1 LKWRLTAL
9 DEEFVGLTVEARR
22 ITVDSARVRSEGF
35 PIACSASLA
44 DRNARR
50 ALFEEWIG
58 REEASFALPPSRLAL
73 DPTDVVRILHDGRA
87 PDYALTRISD
97 GDDRRIEA
105 RRVDPSIYDL
115 PPGPERKPAVI
126 VPTVFGRPVALLM
139 NLPQLAEDI
148 PAGRPYAAVFAR
160 PWYGQA
166 AIWRSATEDGFE
178 LLDVLGRPARI
189 GALAFDLYGG
199 PAGRFDLG
207 NEAWID
213 LPSAALASVTD
224 QALFAGENALAVESA
239 AGIWEVL
246 QFGTVELM
254 SPNRWRLR
262 RLLRGQLGT
271 EDAVG
276 NPAPAGARVVLL
288 DAAVTALSISDADI
302 GLPWNWRI
310 GPARAAAGD
319 PINLAIEFTPEGRGL
334 RPYSPAHLR
343 GTPQP
348 GGAILLTW
356 IRRTR
361 AAAGDS
367 WVLAEAPLGEEREEY
382 ELEILDGSDVVRSVA
397 ALPSSSFTY
406 TTAMMTADLGG
417 PVSTVLFR
425 VFQIGALGRGA
436 PAEAWS

>member
-1 LKWRLTAL
+1 M
-9 DEEFVGLTVEARR
+9 
-22 ITVDSARVRSEGF
+22 RS
-35 PIACSASLA
+35 
-44 DRNARR
+44 
-50 ALFEEWIG
+50 
-58 REEASFALPPSRLAL
+58 
-73 DPTDVVRILHDGRA
+73 
-87 PDYALTRISD
+87 TRISD
-97 GDDRRIEA
+97 GDGRRIEA

-115 PPGPERKPAVI
+115 PPGPERKPAVT

-160 PWYGQA
+160 PWYGEA

-178 LLDVLGRPARI
+178 FLDALGRPARI

-246 QFGTVELM
+246 QFGTAELM
-254 SPNRWRLR
+254 SPDRWRLR

-271 EDAVG
+271 EDAIG
-276 NPAPAGARVVLL
+276 NPAPAGARVVML
-288 DAAVTALSISDADI
+288 DAAVTPLSISDADI

-310 GPARAAAGD
+310 GPARVAAGD

-343 GTPQP
+343 GT
-348 GGAILLTW
+348 
-356 IRRTR
+356 
-361 AAAGDS
+361 
-367 WVLAEAPLGEEREEY
+367 
-382 ELEILDGSDVVRSVA
+382 
-397 ALPSSSFTY
+397 
-406 TTAMMTADLGG
+406 
-417 PVSTVLFR
+417 
-425 VFQIGALGRGA
+425 
-436 PAEAWS
+436 

>member
-1 LKWRLTAL
+1 
-9 DEEFVGLTVEARR
+9 
-22 ITVDSARVRSEGF
+22 
-35 PIACSASLA
+35 
-44 DRNARR
+44 
-50 ALFEEWIG
+50 
-58 REEASFALPPSRLAL
+58 
-73 DPTDVVRILHDGRA
+73 
-87 PDYALTRISD
+87 
-97 GDDRRIEA
+97 
-105 RRVDPSIYDL
+105 
-115 PPGPERKPAVI
+115 
-126 VPTVFGRPVALLM
+126 M

-160 PWYGQA
+160 PWYGEA

-178 LLDVLGRPARI
+178 FLDALGRPARI

-239 AGIWEVL
+239 AGVWEVL
-246 QFGTVELM
+246 QFATAELM
-254 SPNRWRLR
+254 SPGRWRLR

-271 EDAVG
+271 EDAIG
-276 NPAPAGARVVLL
+276 NPAPAGARVVML
-288 DAAVTALSISDADI
+288 DAAVTALSIADADI

-310 GPARAAAGD
+310 GPARVAAGD

-348 GGAILLTW
+348 GGAILLSW

-361 AAAGDS
+361 VGRRRQ
-367 WVLAEAPLGEEREEY
+367 LG
-382 ELEILDGSDVVRSVA
+382 S
-397 ALPSSSFTY
+397 
-406 TTAMMTADLGG
+406 
-417 PVSTVLFR
+417 
-425 VFQIGALGRGA
+425 GRGA
-436 PAEAWS
+436 ARRGARGVRARNPRRRGRGAQRGGAAFLELHLHHRDDDRGFRRAGLHRALPRLPDRRARSRRAGRGVVVIPLSQTQETIR